1 MQTYLNLNGPLLNK
15 LFTNFFNFLYVF
27 LNEANIVLIL
37 CLFCLDKLFS
47 LILVTC
53 TNRCFMRC
61 NSVIKFYSSASFCS
75 KLKVC
80 IMMIANVRRIS
91 TCSMAGALNL
101 WMTPSFILIDDFQ
114 FDLENSNYNMG
125 NISPL
130 YTYTASQHI

>member
-1 MQTYLNLNGPLLNK
+1 
-15 LFTNFFNFLYVF
+15 
-27 LNEANIVLIL
+27 
-37 CLFCLDKLFS
+37 
-47 LILVTC
+47 
-53 TNRCFMRC
+53 
-61 NSVIKFYSSASFCS
+61 
-75 KLKVC
+75 
-80 IMMIANVRRIS
+80 MMIANVRRIS